1 MGRCT
6 KALGNGRGEYLQH
19 VPLTAIAFSSPSA
32 SEAAEE
38 ESSHPIRLPLPEEW
52 GRAQRK
58 QKLTPQSFLQGS
70 VATLIW

>member
-38 ESSHPIRLPLPEEW
+38 ESSHPIRLPLPEE
-52 GRAQRK
+52 
-58 QKLTPQSFLQGS
+58 
-70 VATLIW
+70 